1 MTAASSTLWLL
12 DTNIISH
19 AVRYPRGPVAKQIQ
33 RLSMTH
39 PQQLCT
45 SVVVACELQFGIA
58 RKNAPSLAAK
68 VATVLQFVPV
78 MSLDSQV
85 VAHYAAIRTHLERQG
100 TPIGPN
106 DMLIAA
112 HARALGA
119 TLVSGD
125 AEFVRVPGLQ
135 VANWLLREPQ
145 PSAENL

>member
-12 DTNIISH
+12 DTNIISD
-19 AVRYPRGPVAKQIQ
+19 AVRYPHGPVAKQIQ

-45 SVVVACELQFGIA
+45 SVVVACELQFGTA
-58 RKNAPSLAAK
+58 RKDAPSLAAK

-85 VAHYAAIRTHLERQG
+85 VAHYAAIRAHLERQG

-112 HARALGA
+112 HALALGA
-119 TLVSGD
+119 TLVSAD
-125 AEFVRVPGLQ
+125 AEFARVPGLQ
-135 VANWLLREPQ
+135 VENWLLPVT
-145 PSAENL
+145 AEH